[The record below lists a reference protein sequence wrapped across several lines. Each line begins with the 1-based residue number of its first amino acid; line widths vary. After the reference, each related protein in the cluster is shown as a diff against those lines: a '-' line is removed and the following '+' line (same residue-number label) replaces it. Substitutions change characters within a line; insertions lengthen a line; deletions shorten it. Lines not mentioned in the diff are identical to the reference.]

1 MPVSAT
7 PTPLSVERIPRAAL
21 ATGPIRQHGPAMRA
35 DINGAVYPALPTDLT
50 EEQQYDKVGNLLR
63 KMRKDG
69 AVSFDRTS
77 SRWRLA

>member
-1 MPVSAT
+1 M
-7 PTPLSVERIPRAAL
+7 AL
-21 ATGPIRQHGPAMRA
+21 ATGLIRRCGPAMRTE
-35 DINGAVYPALPTDLT
+35 INETVYPALPTNLT
-50 EEQQYDKVGNLLR
+50 EEQRYDKVGNLLL